1 MKFISQMPLARE
13 RSRFHFA
20 AVLLAAWPQL
30 ASGAAKIAKWSAPGT
45 NYRGPPF
52 HQAIPICDSI
62 TYRLRKPHITRRLL
76 TLRPVLSRSPCG
88 LPDADGGSPRSTAA
102 GLRRRAALQAHQCW
116 PRRGRNSANER
127 QPPFHPPALKFGAFA
142 EAATTRSSAAT
153 TSATLAP
160 PLPPAL
166 ARVAG
171 CQPAGPAVRDSRP
184 FGGARRW
191 LRQRSACC
199 APSRPISC
207 GVDGVGAPR
216 ARRRRRRAPPGWG
229 CWVVASPE
237 RPGGARW
244 RALAPAARARR
255 AGTTGTA
262 GYRA

>member
-116 PRRGRNSANER
+116 PRRGRNGTNER
-127 QPPFHPPALKFGAFA
+127 QPPFPPPSNL
-142 EAATTRSSAAT
+142 E
-153 TSATLAP
+153 L
-160 PLPPAL
+160 LP
-166 ARVAG
+166 
-171 CQPAGPAVRDSRP
+171 
-184 FGGARRW
+184 
-191 LRQRSACC
+191 
-199 APSRPISC
+199 
-207 GVDGVGAPR
+207 
-216 ARRRRRRAPPGWG
+216 RRRRHDLRRQ
-229 CWVVASPE
+229 
-237 RPGGARW
+237 RPRRLSRRRCRRRW
-244 RALAPAARARR
+244 RASPGASRLGRRCATAGHLGARDAGCASVARAARRHVR
-255 AGTTGTA
+255 
-262 GYRA
+262 

>member
-1 MKFISQMPLARE
+1 MAAAEAR
-13 RSRFHFA
+13 
-20 AVLLAAWPQL
+20 AVLAADASDLRAPPTATCRPPPATAAATAETAAAAAALAAED
-30 ASGAAKIAKWSAPGT
+30 AS
-45 NYRGPPF
+45 
-52 HQAIPICDSI
+52 
-62 TYRLRKPHITRRLL
+62 
-76 TLRPVLSRSPCG
+76 LS
-88 LPDADGGSPRSTAA
+88 
-102 GLRRRAALQAHQCW
+102 
-116 PRRGRNSANER
+116 
-127 QPPFHPPALKFGAFA
+127 PALKFGAFA

>member
-1 MKFISQMPLARE
+1 MSSWRRSAVRVGDSVAGRHLKARSHRAPRRGARRCLKFISPMALARE

-116 PRRGRNSANER
+116 P
-127 QPPFHPPALKFGAFA
+127 
-142 EAATTRSSAAT
+142 
-153 TSATLAP
+153 
-160 PLPPAL
+160 
-166 ARVAG
+166 
-171 CQPAGPAVRDSRP
+171 
-184 FGGARRW
+184 
-191 LRQRSACC
+191 
-199 APSRPISC
+199 
-207 GVDGVGAPR
+207 
-216 ARRRRRRAPPGWG
+216 
-229 CWVVASPE
+229 
-237 RPGGARW
+237 
-244 RALAPAARARR
+244 
-255 AGTTGTA
+255 
-262 GYRA
+262 